1 MTHTSSFFASWER
14 LGNRIT
20 PRESYPINFLLA
32 LLDGASIA
40 DIRVCVQRE
49 YISNGHRRDSRALCA
64 NLQRSQRT
72 RSYRPRRSP
81 ATRSTRFTIQ
91 PVIRLLFIRALSLSP
106 SLYDIRGASSFLSLV
121 YRVSSFPSRKWRVH
135 SFAFLEISAAPL
147 YLPFLLDRSAG
158 RCNRPYRALDIE
170 RVFPF

>member
-49 YISNGHRRDSRALCA
+49 YISNGHRR
-64 NLQRSQRT
+64 
-72 RSYRPRRSP
+72 
-81 ATRSTRFTIQ
+81 ATRVPSVPIYKDPNELVAIVLEGAPQHVQPALRF
-91 PVIRLLFIRALSLSP
+91 
-106 SLYDIRGASSFLSLV
+106 
-121 YRVSSFPSRKWRVH
+121 
-135 SFAFLEISAAPL
+135 
-147 YLPFLLDRSAG
+147 
-158 RCNRPYRALDIE
+158 NR
-170 RVFPF
+170 

>member
-91 PVIRLLFIRALSLSP
+91 PVIRLLFIRALSLS
-106 SLYDIRGASSFLSLV
+106 LSLSLRYTRRFLV
-121 YRVSSFPSRKWRVH
+121 
-135 SFAFLEISAAPL
+135 SFARVPRIFV
-147 YLPFLLDRSAG
+147 PFSEMARAQLRFPGNFGGPALLAVPTR
-158 RCNRPYRALDIE
+158 
-170 RVFPF
+170 

>member
-91 PVIRLLFIRALSLSP
+91 PVIRLLFIRALSLSLP
-106 SLYDIRGASSFLSLV
+106 LSTIYEALPRFFRSCTAYLRSLLGNGACTASLSWKFRRPRSTCRSYSIDPRDDAIV
-121 YRVSSFPSRKWRVH
+121 RTVH
-135 SFAFLEISAAPL
+135 
-147 YLPFLLDRSAG
+147 
-158 RCNRPYRALDIE
+158 
-170 RVFPF
+170 